1 MLRKIKEISKDTL
14 VYGFGQGLNGLI
26 SFLLLP
32 IYTQYLSPIDYG
44 YLSMFEV
51 LRTLINMLIG
61 FGISSA
67 LFRYYYYSDD
77 PEQRKSVVSTGFLLL
92 ISISVFLLILVIPLR
107 AWISNQLFE
116 NREYGGFVLL
126 TFMTSFCFNI
136 IAYRMYLN
144 RIRRKPIS
152 FLVIQL
158 TLSFIRI
165 GLNIF
170 FVVILKYNFRGILW
184 GNFIA
189 SAAVALVMAIILLPE
204 IIRNTVS
211 RFYLKKMVVFS
222 APILAAN
229 IIFYFQNSFDRVLI
243 TRFLDFTQNG
253 LYSFGSKIGSIVFF
267 GFITPFKIAWPPYAM
282 SISREKD
289 SRTTYANILLVYAG
303 ASLILSTA
311 LVLFS
316 KELVGLLGHGKYD
329 LASTVILF
337 IVYGN
342 FFRGLYYTISIGIDL
357 AEKTHLTIFTQ
368 IVGTVTS
375 LLLNFILIPRIGIQ
389 GAGIAFLS
397 SNLLIFITV
406 FTLAQR
412 TYHIPYPIV
421 RFLVLVGVNLPLA
434 IMPLESV
441 MLKVVL
447 FVLLCILTCFMFF
460 YDPLASRYRA
470 YVQFRSDTTK
480 R

>member
-1 MLRKIKEISKDTL
+1 MLRKLKEISKDTL

-32 IYTQYLSPIDYG
+32 IYTQYLSPTDYG

-51 LRTLINMLIG
+51 LRTLIDMLIG

-67 LFRYYYYSDD
+67 LFRYYYYSEDL
-77 PEQRKSVVSTGFLLL
+77 EQRKSVVSTGFWLL
-92 ISISVFLLILVIPLR
+92 ISISVFLMILVIPLR
-107 AWISNQLFE
+107 SWIAHQLLE

-144 RIRRKPIS
+144 RVRRKPIS

-165 GLNIF
+165 GLNIL

-184 GNFIA
+184 GNFTANA
-189 SAAVALVMAIILLPE
+189 SVALIMVIILLPE

-211 RFYLKKMVVFS
+211 RFYLKKMLIFS

-267 GFITPFKIAWPPYAM
+267 GFITPFKIAWPPYVM

-289 SRTTYANILLVYAG
+289 NRTTYANILLVYAG
-303 ASLILSTA
+303 ASLVLSTT

-406 FTLAQR
+406 FFLSQRVYSVPYNTL
-412 TYHIPYPIV
+412 
-421 RFLVLVGVNLPLA
+421 RFLSLLAVNAIVALLPV
-434 IMPLESV
+434 ES
-441 MLKVVL
+441 LFFKFLL
-447 FVLLCILTCFMFF
+447 FVFM
-460 YDPLASRYRA
+460 LATTVVITFLGQISRRYN
-470 YVQFRSDTTK
+470 QFLVRHVRKD
-480 R
+480 